1 MTWVIYDL
9 CAGLTIVISES
20 SLAQQLASRLKLVD
34 GKQENGEDNNEKND
48 NEVIEDTA
56 VIRSAYVDK
65 SLEILKEVS
74 DALLHA
80 IQSDG

>member
-1 MTWVIYDL
+1 M
-9 CAGLTIVISES
+9 
-20 SLAQQLASRLKLVD
+20 D